1 MLVKWE
7 PTLGLN
13 RVSDVFDRM
22 LEDFFSTDTRFFGE
36 PVTSLMPLMNIEETK
51 DIYRITVEVPGMEK
65 DDIDIEV
72 KDNVLTI
79 SGEKKEEKREEEGT
93 FYRRERRFGK
103 FSRSINLPND
113 INVDGISA
121 EYKNGVL
128 TLTLPK
134 TEEAKAK
141 KITVKSK

>member
-1 MLVKWE
+1 MSVKWE
-7 PTLGLN
+7 PTLGLT
-13 RVSDVFDRM
+13 RVNDVFDRM
-22 LEDFFSTDTRFFGE
+22 LEDFFSADTRFFGE

-51 DIYRITVEVPGMEK
+51 DAYKISVELPGMEK

-79 SGEKKEEKREEEGT
+79 SGEKKEERESEEGT

-113 INVDGISA
+113 INIDDISA

-128 TLTLPK
+128 MLTLPK
-134 TEEAKAK
+134 TEEAKPK
-141 KITVKSK
+141 KITVKNK

>member
-7 PTLGLN
+7 PTLGLT
-13 RVSDVFDRM
+13 RVNDVFDRM
-22 LEDFFSTDTRFFGE
+22 LEDFFSPDTRFFGE

-51 DIYRITVEVPGMEK
+51 DAYRISIEVPGMEK

-72 KDNVLTI
+72 KDNVLTV
-79 SGEKKEEKREEEGT
+79 SGEKKEEVKSEDST

-103 FSRSINLPND
+103 FSRSISLPND
-113 INVDGISA
+113 INVDGIDA

-134 TEEAKAK
+134 TEEAKPK
-141 KITVKSK
+141 KITVKNK

>member
-7 PTLGLN
+7 PTLGLT
-13 RVSDVFDRM
+13 RVNDVFDRM
-22 LEDFFSTDTRFFGE
+22 LEDFFSSDTRFFGE

-51 DIYRITVEVPGMEK
+51 DAYRISIEVPGMEK

-79 SGEKKEEKREEEGT
+79 SGEKKEEVKSEDST

-103 FSRSINLPND
+103 FSRSISLPND
-113 INVDGISA
+113 INVDGIDA

-128 TLTLPK
+128 MLTLPK
-134 TEEAKAK
+134 TEEAKPK
-141 KITVKSK
+141 KITVKNK

>member
-7 PTLGLN
+7 PTLGLT
-13 RVSDVFDRM
+13 RVNDVFDRM
-22 LEDFFSTDTRFFGE
+22 LEDFFSADTRFFGE

-51 DIYRITVEVPGMEK
+51 DAYKISVELPGMEK

-79 SGEKKEEKREEEGT
+79 SGEKKEERESEEGT

-113 INVDGISA
+113 INIDDISA

-128 TLTLPK
+128 MLTLPK
-134 TEEAKAK
+134 TEEAKPK
-141 KITVKSK
+141 KITVKNK

>member
-7 PTLGLN
+7 PTLGLT
-13 RVSDVFDRM
+13 RVNDVFDRM
-22 LEDFFSTDTRFFGE
+22 LEDFFSPDTRFFGE

-51 DIYRITVEVPGMEK
+51 DAYRISIEVPGMEK

-79 SGEKKEEKREEEGT
+79 SGEKKEEVKSEDST

-103 FSRSINLPND
+103 FSRSISLPND
-113 INVDGISA
+113 INVDGIDA

-134 TEEAKAK
+134 TEEAKPK
-141 KITVKSK
+141 KIAVKNK

>member
-7 PTLGLN
+7 PTLGLT
-13 RVSDVFDRM
+13 RVNNIFDRM
-22 LEDFFSTDTRFFGE
+22 LEDFFSADTRFLGE

-51 DIYRITVEVPGMEK
+51 DAYKISVELPGMEK
-65 DDIDIEV
+65 DDIDIEI

-79 SGEKKEEKREEEGT
+79 SGEKKEETRSEEGT

-113 INVDGISA
+113 INANSISA

-128 TLTLPK
+128 MLVLPK
-134 TEEAKAK
+134 TEEAKPK
-141 KITVKSK
+141 KITIKNK

>member
-1 MLVKWE
+1 
-7 PTLGLN
+7 
-13 RVSDVFDRM
+13 
-22 LEDFFSTDTRFFGE
+22 
-36 PVTSLMPLMNIEETK
+36 MNIEETK
-51 DIYRITVEVPGMEK
+51 DAYKISVELPGMEK

-79 SGEKKEEKREEEGT
+79 SGEKKEERESEEGT

-113 INVDGISA
+113 INIDDISA

-128 TLTLPK
+128 MLTLPK
-134 TEEAKAK
+134 TEEAKPK
-141 KITVKSK
+141 KITVKNK

>member
-7 PTLGLN
+7 PMLGLT
-13 RVSDVFDRM
+13 RVNDVFDRM
-22 LEDFFSTDTRFFGE
+22 LEDFFSMDTRLSE
-36 PVTSLMPLMNIEETK
+36 PVTSLMPLMNIEENK
-51 DIYRITVEVPGMEK
+51 DAYKISVELPGMEK
-65 DDIDIEV
+65 NDIDIQI

-79 SGEKKEEKREEEGT
+79 SGEKKEETKSDEGT

-113 INVDGISA
+113 INVDGIDA

-134 TEEAKAK
+134 TEEAKPK
-141 KITVKSK
+141 KIAVKTN

>member
-7 PTLGLN
+7 PTLGLT
-13 RVSDVFDRM
+13 RVNDVFDRM
-22 LEDFFSTDTRFFGE
+22 LEDFFSPDTRFFGE

-51 DIYRITVEVPGMEK
+51 DVYRISIEVPGMEK

-79 SGEKKEEKREEEGT
+79 SGEKKEEVKSEDST

-103 FSRSINLPND
+103 FSRSISLPND
-113 INVDGISA
+113 INVDGIDA

-134 TEEAKAK
+134 TEEAKPK
-141 KITVKSK
+141 KITVKNK

>member
-7 PTLGLN
+7 PMLGLT
-13 RVSDVFDRM
+13 RVNDVFDRM
-22 LEDFFSTDTRFFGE
+22 LEDFFSMDTRLSE

-51 DIYRITVEVPGMEK
+51 DAYRITVELPGMEK
-65 DDIDIEV
+65 DDIDIQI

-79 SGEKKEEKREEEGT
+79 SGEKKEEHTEEEGT

-103 FSRSINLPND
+103 FSRSVNLPSD
-113 INVDGISA
+113 IDVEKIDA

-134 TEEAKAK
+134 TEESKPK
-141 KITVKSK
+141 KISVKTK